1 MTLFHPPRRGSP
13 RIFRSFSSTRQ
24 GVWAPAAPGTVKA
37 MNVLVTGATGFV
49 GSALIPRLERD
60 GNEVVAFARSRD
72 RVRAAVPVIEGDA
85 ITGTGLDEALAGV
98 DVAYFLIHSMEPPT
112 AAN

>member
-1 MTLFHPPRRGSP
+1 MPPLPPPARGPPAFFQSLP
-13 RIFRSFSSTRQ
+13 ARGGG
-24 GVWAPAAPGTVKA
+24 GVGPPAAPGTVKA

-85 ITGTGLDEALAGV
+85 ITGTGLDPALAGV
-98 DVAYFLIHSMEPPT
+98 DVAYFL
-112 AAN
+112 